1 MDPIFWL
8 GLSLLLVAA
17 SIAAVLLT
25 AIPAMKELGRAA
37 QSAERMF
44 ETINRELPPT
54 LEAIRLTS
62 LELTELTDDLTDG
75 VQGAASIVQQ
85 VDGGVTTAKQQA
97 QQATVTTKSVMAGMK
112 AAWKT
117 LKQEEPEEEKKP
129 EKLIEPSNN
138 SANGLQPSDRP
149 TMPASISS
157 KQASEA
163 NRLRLDSY
171 EETHYESGGQWAE
184 PTHYDPPAP
193 PVPAKPSITA
203 DRSARPEES
212 NKN

>member
-8 GLSLLLVAA
+8 GLSILLVAV

-25 AIPAMKELGRAA
+25 AIPAMKELARAA

-62 LELTELTDDLTDG
+62 LELTELTDDLTEG

-85 VDGGVTTAKQQA
+85 VDGGVSTAKQQA
-97 QQATVTTKSVMAGMK
+97 QQAQVTTKSVMAGMK

-117 LKQEEPEEEKKP
+117 LKQEETPP
-129 EKLIEPSNN
+129 PSHSPNTAPN
-138 SANGLQPSDRP
+138 TATNTLPPSDRP
-149 TMPASISS
+149 IMPAAPVPAPS
-157 KQASEA
+157 QHAANEA
-163 NRLRLDSY
+163 NRLRLSSY
-171 EETHYESGGQWAE
+171 EETHYENNGPWAE

-193 PVPAKPSITA
+193 PKPRIA
-203 DRSARPEES
+203 NDRSAQREE
-212 NKN
+212 